1 MKIKKD
7 PYSNYMLNSQLF
19 WLQSVQPGYTQELS
33 STTNWMKLWR
43 NITLELNMQI
53 KKLFIMKKKS
63 IILCVYKNNN
73 YLCHKN
79 NCLCNLK

>member
-7 PYSNYMLNSQLF
+7 PLPISKMNSQF
-19 WLQSVQPGYTQELS
+19 FMLQFIQPGYTQELS